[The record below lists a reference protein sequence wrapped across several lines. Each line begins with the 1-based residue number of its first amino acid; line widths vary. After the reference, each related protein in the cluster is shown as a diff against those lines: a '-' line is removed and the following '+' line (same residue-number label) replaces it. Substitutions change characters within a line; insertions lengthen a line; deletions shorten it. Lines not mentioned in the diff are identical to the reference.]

1 MSVKLPVLLNSSLQE
16 TAILYPT
23 KGSLKI
29 NASGTSEA
37 QLTLSDK
44 SASIPMHGW
53 VKMWNQHGF
62 VGYFR
67 RTSRNNNVT
76 VDKSVTLRH
85 GIDILNDSVWEAD
98 EDFTGT
104 LTEYITAILN
114 HQTSLINGVKPW
126 VLGTCA
132 KSANVS
138 KSIHYDNLMDL
149 LEKTV
154 DAGDNYYFVYNQ
166 TVWPWQIS
174 LVAKPSGVL
183 SEFRLNRNI
192 EKCKISDN
200 DSELCT
206 RLILNVNKV
215 VVSSDPD
222 TQDENQSVW
231 RIYNNSAGQAAYG
244 IITKTAD
251 IDVTQDT
258 LPGGPFPEADA
269 WAAAFFA
276 NRAAPQLQIQI
287 DGLELK
293 KITGLDWDESRIC
306 ELCRVALPEY
316 SESIEQRVVTI
327 NYPDLY
333 KTPERVSVS
342 LANVLPSYTSSL
354 NSLSKETS
362 VLASENRYTERY
374 ETSFN
379 KRFAIYDKQGNI
391 LNQAG
396 LMLDAYG
403 MLVYADD
410 GVNMIGSRFEVQAN
424 KIGMVVGTID
434 GANYIK
440 AGEIVLAINEST
452 GQSEARINA
461 DHVYIN
467 ATDDV
472 KAWAA
477 DTDATLIAQ
486 SAAIQSIIAKNVTTD
501 NLYASISNLTAVSVA
516 SISGTAASFT
526 SMETTNLTLGSAS
539 VGGAYSG
546 VSKTEANNQITLTF
560 SKLGGG
566 ASDTVTFSR
575 AASTQRSVSALAATT
590 HSGMTWDI
598 AITYDNGSSGSSTLN
613 ASAIYSDARSGYQ
626 YGTYNSVGTITPIN
640 QNDYIMSG
648 SKKYYAAATAL
659 TRMYQR
665 VD

>member
-62 VGYFR
+62 VGYYR

-104 LTEYITAILN
+104 LTEYLTAILD

-138 KSIHYDNLMDL
+138 KSVHYDNLMDL

-154 DAGDNYYFVYNQ
+154 EPGDNYYFVYNQ

-215 VVSSDPD
+215 LESSDPD
-222 TQDENQSVW
+222 TQDVNQSVW
-231 RIYNNSAGQAAYG
+231 RVYNNTAGQAAYG

-327 NYPDLY
+327 YYPDLY

-354 NSLSKETS
+354 NSLSKETN
-362 VLASENRYTERY
+362 VLASENRYTERL
-374 ETSFN
+374 ESTFN
-379 KRFAIYDKQGNI
+379 KRFTIYDKAGNI
-391 LNQAG
+391 LHQAG
-396 LMLDAYG
+396 LELDAYG

-410 GVNMIGSRFEVQAN
+410 GENMVGSRFEVQAN
-424 KIGMVVGTID
+424 RIGMVVGTINGVD
-434 GANYIK
+434 YIK
-440 AGEIVLAINEST
+440 AGEIALSINQQT
-452 GQSEARINA
+452 GQSAVKISGDMVDINSSQLTINAARI
-461 DHVYIN
+461 DIN
-467 ATDDV
+467 GIVTALRSYDV
-472 KAWAA
+472 TVSKLSAGSINTSG
-477 DTDATLIAQ
+477 DLTVGGNLNVATLLATAFTTGTFYMDGHYATWQ
-486 SAAIQSIIAKNVTTD
+486 DTEVVTEVNRTLSATKAFA
-501 NLYASISNLTAVSVA
+501 
-516 SISGTAASFT
+516 
-526 SMETTNLTLGSAS
+526 ME
-539 VGGAYSG
+539 
-546 VSKTEANNQITLTF
+546 
-560 SKLGGG
+560 
-566 ASDTVTFSR
+566 
-575 AASTQRSVSALAATT
+575 
-590 HSGMTWDI
+590 
-598 AITYDNGSSGSSTLN
+598 NGSTWYSAVVTQVTNTKKTLH
-613 ASAIYSDARSGYQ
+613 YLGYAP
-626 YGTYNSVGTITPIN
+626 T
-640 QNDYIMSG
+640 
-648 SKKYYAAATAL
+648 
-659 TRMYQR
+659 
-665 VD
+665 

>member
-16 TAILYPT
+16 TSILYPT

-53 VKMWNQHGF
+53 VKLWNQHGF

-154 DAGDNYYFVYNQ
+154 DAGENYYFVYNQ
-166 TVWPWQIS
+166 NVWPWQIS

-222 TQDENQSVW
+222 TQDVNQSVW
-231 RIYNNSAGQAAYG
+231 RVYNNSAGQAAYG

-316 SESIEQRVVTI
+316 SESIEQRVITI

-342 LANVLPSYTSSL
+342 LANVLPSYTNSL
-354 NSLSKETS
+354 NDLARETS

-374 ETSFN
+374 ESSFV

-391 LNQAG
+391 LKQAG
-396 LMLDAYG
+396 MELNANG

-410 GVNMIGSRFEVQAN
+410 GENMVGSRFEVQAN
-424 KIGMVVGTID
+424 RIGMVVGTINGVD
-434 GANYIK
+434 YIK
-440 AGEIVLAINEST
+440 AGEIALSINQQT
-452 GQSEARINA
+452 GQSAVKISGDMVDINA
-461 DHVYIN
+461 SQTLVIN
-467 ATDDV
+467 AAHIDINGIVTALQSYNVAVSTLTAGSASITGDLSV
-472 KAWAA
+472 GGNFNV
-477 DTDATLIAQ
+477 ATLIATAFTASSIYYDQHYATWQ
-486 SAAIQSIIAKNVTTD
+486 SESVVYSITKPSLVTTP
-501 NLYASISNLTAVSVA
+501 
-516 SISGTAASFT
+516 
-526 SMETTNLTLGSAS
+526 
-539 VGGAYSG
+539 
-546 VSKTEANNQITLTF
+546 
-560 SKLGGG
+560 
-566 ASDTVTFSR
+566 SDTFVT
-575 AASTQRSVSALAATT
+575 
-590 HSGMTWDI
+590 SGGTKSGRLVTSW
-598 AITYDNGSSGSSTLN
+598 DNGSYYTKTLHYLGYAST
-613 ASAIYSDARSGYQ
+613 
-626 YGTYNSVGTITPIN
+626 
-640 QNDYIMSG
+640 
-648 SKKYYAAATAL
+648 
-659 TRMYQR
+659 
-665 VD
+665 

>member
-1 MSVKLPVLLNSSLQE
+1 MKVKMPVLLDGTLKES
-16 TAILYPT
+16 AILYPT
-23 KGSLKI
+23 KGTLKI
-29 NASGTSEA
+29 KANDVSEA

-44 SASIPMHGW
+44 SQAIPMHGW
-53 VKMWNQHGF
+53 VKIYNQNGF
-62 VGYFR
+62 VGVFR

-76 VDKSVTLRH
+76 VDKTVTLRH
-85 GIDILNDSVWEAD
+85 GIDILQDSVWEGS
-98 EDFTGT
+98 EDFSGT
-104 LTEYITAILN
+104 MTQYLTAILN

-132 KSANVS
+132 DTQTVAKTLN
-138 KSIHYDNLMDL
+138 YDNLMTL
-149 LEKTV
+149 LKGTV
-154 DAGDNYYFVYNQ
+154 DNGGDYYFTFDQ
-166 TVWPWQIS
+166 TVWPWQIN
-174 LVAKPSGVL
+174 LVAKPSGVK

-200 DSELCT
+200 DSEICT
-206 RLILNVNKV
+206 RLILNVNKLK
-215 VVSSDPD
+215 VSSDAD

-231 RIYNNSAGQAAYG
+231 RVYNNSTAQAAYG

-269 WAAAFFA
+269 WAADFLAK
-276 NRAAPQLQIQI
+276 RAEPQLQIQI
-287 DGLELK
+287 DGLVLSQ
-293 KITGLDWDESRIC
+293 ITGQTWDESRIC

-316 SESIEQRVVTI
+316 AEAISQRVVTI
-327 NYPDLY
+327 NYPDLFGA
-333 KTPERVSVS
+333 PERVSVS
-342 LANVLPSYTSSL
+342 LANVLPSYTNSL
-354 NSLSKETS
+354 NDLAHQTS
-362 VLASENRYTERY
+362 VLATENRYTERV
-374 ETSFN
+374 ESSFS

-391 LNQAG
+391 LHQAG
-396 LMLDAYG
+396 LELDAYG

-434 GANYIK
+434 GADYIK
-440 AGEIVLAINEST
+440 AGEIALAINAST
-452 GQSEARINA
+452 GESEAIINA

-472 KAWAA
+472 KSWAA
-477 DTDATLIAQ
+477 GTDATLVAQ
-486 SAAIQSIIAKNVTTD
+486 SAAIQT
-501 NLYASISNLTAVSVA
+501 LTAQKVTADQVI
-516 SISGTAASFT
+516 SIVDGGTFSSITTT
-526 SMETTNLTLGSAS
+526 SLT
-539 VGGAYSG
+539 VGGQSIAPNTVVSSCSSNVSG
-546 VSKTEANNQITLTF
+546 N
-560 SKLGGG
+560 
-566 ASDTVTFSR
+566 TVTLYFTRPGGSPVQFASFSR
-575 AASTQRSVSALAATT
+575 AVSQRSVSALAATT

-598 AITYDNGSSGSSTLN
+598 GITYDNGDSGSSTLN
-613 ASAIYSDARSGYQ
+613 ASSIYSDARSGYQ
-626 YGTYNSVGTITPIN
+626 YGTYNSVGTVTPIN